1 MRPVYC
7 GDQMEEKKLE
17 TGKIK
22 NHPIRFTLYVLF
34 SICIVSFVV
43 IESVILYYGHRK
55 VEESPELIIILGAR
69 LYGSV
74 PSPSLKERLET
85 GYDYLV
91 SHENAIA
98 VVSGG
103 IGKGEDISEAA
114 AMKDYL
120 LEKGIKEERILVEDK
135 STNTF
140 QNITFSK
147 ELVKEKFPEFDLG
160 SEKIGIV
167 TNDYHVFRGVMMAK
181 RFGLHAVGIPAKT
194 PPTTLVK
201 GYVREYFGVL
211 KYIFLDRE

>member
-1 MRPVYC
+1 
-7 GDQMEEKKLE
+7 MEEKKLK
-17 TGKIK
+17 TGKK
-22 NHPIRFTLYVLF
+22 KYHPLRIILYGLF

-43 IESVILYYGHRK
+43 IESVIFYYGHRK
-55 VEESPELIIILGAR
+55 VDGSPELIIILGAR
-69 LYGSV
+69 LYGTV
-74 PSPSLKERLET
+74 PSPSLKERLDT
-85 GYDYLV
+85 GYDYLMR
-91 SHENAIA
+91 HENANV

-103 IGKGEDISEAA
+103 IGSGEDITEAS
-114 AMKDYL
+114 AMKSYL
-120 LEKGIKEERILVEDK
+120 MEKGIKGERILVEDV

-147 ELVKEKFPEFDLG
+147 ELVKEKLPEFDLE
-160 SEKIGIV
+160 SDKIGIV

-181 RFGLHAVGIPAKT
+181 RFGFQAVGIPAKT